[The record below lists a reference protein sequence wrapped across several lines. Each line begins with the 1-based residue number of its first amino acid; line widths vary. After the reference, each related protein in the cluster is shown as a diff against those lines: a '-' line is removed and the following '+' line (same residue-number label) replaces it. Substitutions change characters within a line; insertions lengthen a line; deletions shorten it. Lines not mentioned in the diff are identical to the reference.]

1 MMTPLEQKIRDLSA
15 RVIAV
20 QDTPEYEPALG
31 ELREAI
37 REHFSYQRVKASP
50 KSTELI

>member
-1 MMTPLEQKIRDLSA
+1 MTSLEQQIRDLSA

-31 ELREAI
+31 ELKQAI
-37 REHFSYQRVKASP
+37 REHFSHQRGESKP
-50 KSTELI
+50 QSTGLI